1 VAQPEA
7 VKEHS
12 GNIGNLGKESKTLHA
27 TFSMKQGM
35 PLEKGSPLDRT
46 PGGQATYVNQKII

>member
-7 VKEHS
+7 VKERS
-12 GNIGNLGKESKTLHA
+12 ENIGNLGKELKMLHA

-35 PLEKGSPLDRT
+35 PLEKRLPLDQT
-46 PGGQATYVNQKII
+46 KGGQATYTNQKII

>member
-7 VKEHS
+7 VKKHS
-12 GNIGNLGKESKTLHA
+12 GNIGNLGKELKVLHA

-35 PLEKGSPLDRT
+35 PLEKGS
-46 PGGQATYVNQKII
+46 QHN

>member
-7 VKEHS
+7 VKECS

-35 PLEKGSPLDRT
+35 PLEKRPPLDRT
-46 PGGQATYVNQKII
+46 QDGQATYTNQKII